1 MIETVPELDLTDSD
15 LDENILSPAQSERV
29 LSAQLSSRRQLSEWL
44 CVLK

>member
-1 MIETVPELDLTDSD
+1 VIETVPELDLTDSD

-29 LSAQLSSRRQLSEWL
+29 LSAQLSEWL